1 MASILPPFP
10 RFVFTIFEP
19 IALVAGYLSP
29 MLDTTGFVNSQLP
42 ATTIIT
48 ISPTATNRILALQ
61 LGNVYG
67 LLAMVGVGV
76 LYATTEAK
84 VVRNFLIACA
94 IADIGHLYVTYAVM
108 YVSPAAGCA
117 IPDQAL
123 NLLIYFGTLSCFRLV
138 SRPNMPRQ
146 LGSTDFG
153 IISQG
158 LHGLHGCAKMEFDGI
173 WQHRDYAWPF
183 CSQGLIP
190 SRCIWAR

>member
-42 ATTIIT
+42 ATSIIT

-108 YVSPAAGCA
+108 YVSPAAGFA

-123 NLLIYFGTLSCFRLV
+123 NLLLCFRDFV
-138 SRPNMPRQ
+138 PFQTCVEAQYAPSTRQ
-146 LGSTDFG
+146 
-153 IISQG
+153 
-158 LHGLHGCAKMEFDGI
+158 
-173 WQHRDYAWPF
+173 Y
-183 CSQGLIP
+183 
-190 SRCIWAR
+190 